1 MIMFDPATMTE
12 SELIEKNIELNN
24 KLYMSSRWG
33 MSGDIYNELIKYIN
47 MIQNE
52 LRERNKQKIYAAYKD
67 KLTKT
72 IDSDEREEDKPKQ
85 KLRKLMPLL

>member
-1 MIMFDPATMTE
+1 MFDPATMTE